1 MTNKS
6 PEEGFWPSV
15 AEGLKKLPGVKLV
28 AFEVKPDHAN
38 EKPKEGANLKE
49 FYEESHKAHFWPK
62 SPDPKAEPIK
72 IEVEDIHH
80 WSAFVPKHSTYFST
94 YFMITGLH
102 GLHVLAG
109 VLVFTFLWGPGAAL
123 YKKNPE
129 HLANRVEVAGLF
141 WHFVDLIWIFVFPL
155 FYLL

>member
-1 MTNKS
+1 
-6 PEEGFWPSV
+6 
-15 AEGLKKLPGVKLV
+15 V
-28 AFEVKPDHAN
+28 AFDVQLDEHNANPTSAHYDRANFKPIGLAD
-38 EKPKEGANLKE
+38 P
-49 FYEESHKAHFWPK
+49 PK
-62 SPDPKAEPIK
+62 SAI
-72 IEVEDIHH
+72 VAAEDIHF

-102 GLHVLAG
+102 GLHVLGG
-109 VLVFTFLWGPGAAL
+109 VLVFAFLWGPGAAL

>member
-1 MTNKS
+1 VRLAHDRQRENVSRAQQNPPQPPLSIPKII
-6 PEEGFWPSV
+6 
-15 AEGLKKLPGVKLV
+15 
-28 AFEVKPDHAN
+28 AFEVMPDPVN
-38 EKPKEGANLKE
+38 ERPLDDDNLKP
-49 FYEESHKAHFWPK
+49 HFLPK
-62 SPDPKAEPIK
+62 SPNHHATPIK
-72 IEVEDIHH
+72 IEAEDIHH

-102 GLHVLAG
+102 GLHVLGG

>member
-1 MTNKS
+1 M
-6 PEEGFWPSV
+6 
-15 AEGLKKLPGVKLV
+15 PGVKILG
-28 AFEVKPDHAN
+28 FSIKPDPANENPKDPEN
-38 EKPKEGANLKE
+38 EKP
-49 FYEESHKAHFWPK
+49 HFWPK
-62 SPDPKAEPIK
+62 TPNEQAAE
-72 IEVEDIHH
+72 VHVAAEDVQH

-102 GLHVLAG
+102 GLHVLGG
-109 VLVFTFLWGPGAAL
+109 VLVFAFLWGPGAAL

-129 HLANRVEVAGLF
+129 HMANRVEVAGLF